1 MNNLRKIFIII
12 FFCISV
18 INLYA
23 KNGLALSTVSE
34 TNKYPYMKG
43 RQMININ
50 FSSGWAGFLTASL
63 NAITYDYEVTTNFAK
78 LNLNLLIPNIS
89 KYIHNMD
96 FKGSMWYI
104 PNIAYTFLYR
114 ENLGFEFGIGVQ
126 SMTFGLS
133 IYSDKFSGIVKQ
145 DANFSSINGDS
156 TFKATYTYIPITFGV
171 KLFSGKSRRTINTFR
186 IGFEPIVYS
195 LRTKNALTGDTI
207 NKTYNNFSM
216 YISYELGWSIELFP
230 TREWPVKPYIDIS
243 LLEIGYYI
251 KSSAHIL
258 YRDTRDAF
266 LSFGAGMDLVDLQ
279 IPSLSEAPYLKYVFG
294 IRFILFPRIGFSMRF

>member
-1 MNNLRKIFIII
+1 MSNLRKIFIII

-78 LNLNLLIPNIS
+78 LNLNLLIPGIS
-89 KYIHNMD
+89 KYLHNMD

-126 SMTFGLS
+126 SMSFNLTIPEGKFAGIAS
-133 IYSDKFSGIVKQ
+133 SDK
-145 DANFSSINGDS
+145 ASIPNGNS
-156 TFKATYTYIPITFGV
+156 TFETTYTYIPITFGV
-171 KLFSGKSRRTINTFR
+171 KIFSGKSRRTINTFR

-195 LRTKNALTGDTI
+195 LRTRNALNGETTSE
-207 NKTYNNFSM
+207 KHRNFNL

-230 TREWPVKPYIDIS
+230 TREWSVKPYIDIS
-243 LLEIGYYI
+243 LLEIGYYA
-251 KSSAHIL
+251 KSSAHLL
-258 YRDTRDAF
+258 YRDTREAF
-266 LSFGAGMDLVDLQ
+266 LSFGAGTDLVDLP
-279 IPSLSEAPYLKYVFG
+279 IPSLSEAPYLQYVLG

>member
-1 MNNLRKIFIII
+1 MSNLRKIFIII

-78 LNLNLLIPNIS
+78 LNLNLLIPGIS
-89 KYIHNMD
+89 KYLHNMD

-104 PNIAYTFLYR
+104 PNIAYTFLYK

-171 KLFSGKSRRTINTFR
+171 KLFSG
-186 IGFEPIVYS
+186 
-195 LRTKNALTGDTI
+195 
-207 NKTYNNFSM
+207 
-216 YISYELGWSIELFP
+216 
-230 TREWPVKPYIDIS
+230 
-243 LLEIGYYI
+243 
-251 KSSAHIL
+251 
-258 YRDTRDAF
+258 
-266 LSFGAGMDLVDLQ
+266 
-279 IPSLSEAPYLKYVFG
+279 
-294 IRFILFPRIGFSMRF
+294 